1 MELTDEHSLTNYRL
15 YQNSVEILKERNKL
29 NIQFETT
36 LVGLIQNLPRDNAWN
51 EWIVLGDFVNLEE
64 ENLMETGE
72 GRIRIVGFTYIPK
85 EHKVSNISFSNR
97 DKNLDELSK
106 LSTIGEKINRSN
118 TYTNNYK
125 DIWKNSTSVNDYINK
140 MLTDGLEM
148 KAQGIKSRAETIKID
163 MSESGIFLI
172 DATNENNQLYLSSS
186 MMAITNDRWL
196 NAKCAIDENGII
208 GDKSCGCYI
217 DELVELY

>member
-1 MELTDEHSLTNYRL
+1 MLIELKDITNIMELTDEHSLTNYRL

-72 GRIRIVGFTYIPK
+72 GHIRIVGFTYIPK
-85 EHKVSNISFSNR
+85 EHKISSISFSNR

-106 LSTIGEKINRSN
+106 SN
-118 TYTNNYK
+118 EIE
-125 DIWKNSTSVNDYINK
+125 D
-140 MLTDGLEM
+140 
-148 KAQGIKSRAETIKID
+148 KSRIENLKELVSDAVDFEKTYDTAANVSFVHDVYRTLK
-163 MSESGIFLI
+163 GGQPFLI
-172 DATNENNQLYLSSS
+172 MESTPS
-186 MMAITNDRWL
+186 
-196 NAKCAIDENGII
+196 
-208 GDKSCGCYI
+208 
-217 DELVELY
+217 LVNWHKVNKTKRPGVR